1 MALQDLRS
9 RPAAKVS
16 LEIYSSNA
24 ANPDSGQL
32 NHGDIILNVSN
43 NSVFLLRK
51 STEIGKPLMSSA
63 PREF

>member
-9 RPAAKVS
+9 RPAAKIS
-16 LEIYSSNA
+16 LEIYSSNT